1 MSELL
6 LLKKEDC
13 KSCYKC
19 IRECALKSIRFSEN
33 RAQIVEREC
42 VYCGHCYVTCPQSA
56 KEIRRDTDKAK
67 ALIASGRPV
76 IVSLAPSFIADF
88 GVGGLDGIRPALLQL
103 GFADVEETARGA
115 KIVKTEYERMIAS
128 GEHKLIISSC
138 CHSVNLLIQKR
149 YPQALPYLA
158 KVDSPMLAHARSI
171 KERVPGSAV
180 VFIGPCISKKDE
192 AERYGQVDCVLTFD
206 ELIDWMAE
214 EGIELPSGEPD
225 GTEARSRFFPTAGG
239 IIRSMD
245 LDDGFSYIPIDG
257 LRRCMDA
264 LEEIERGGM
273 QNCFVEMSACEGSC
287 IGGPVMHRYHSS
299 PITCKTRVERY
310 SGKSGRDF
318 DDQPAG
324 SLHKPIQY
332 IGSGAVK
339 PGEAAIQEVLHKLGK
354 YQPRR

>member
-56 KEIRRDTDKAK
+56 KEIRRDTDKAR

-88 GVGGLDGIRPALLQL
+88 GVGGLDGMRQALLKL

-115 KIVKTEYERMIAS
+115 RIVKTEYERMIAS

-158 KVDSPMLAHARSI
+158 KVDSPMLAHAKSI

-192 AERYGQVDCVLTFD
+192 AEQYGQVDCVLTFD
-206 ELIDWMAE
+206 ELIDWLA
-214 EGIELPSGEPD
+214 
-225 GTEARSRFFPTAGG
+225 AG
-239 IIRSMD
+239 
-245 LDDGFSYIPIDG
+245 
-257 LRRCMDA
+257 
-264 LEEIERGGM
+264 
-273 QNCFVEMSACEGSC
+273 
-287 IGGPVMHRYHSS
+287 
-299 PITCKTRVERY
+299 
-310 SGKSGRDF
+310 
-318 DDQPAG
+318 
-324 SLHKPIQY
+324 
-332 IGSGAVK
+332 
-339 PGEAAIQEVLHKLGK
+339 
-354 YQPRR
+354 

>member
-33 RAQIVEREC
+33 RAQIVEQEC

-88 GVGGLDGIRPALLQL
+88 GVGGLDGMRQAFLKL

-115 KIVKTEYERMIAS
+115 RIVKTEYERMIAS

-158 KVDSPMLAHARSI
+158 KVDSPMLAHAKSI

-192 AERYGQVDCVLTFD
+192 AEQYGQVDCVLTFD
-206 ELIDWMAE
+206 ELIDWLAE
-214 EGIELPSGEPD
+214 EGIELPAGEQPD

-257 LRRCMDA
+257 LHRCMDA

-273 QNCFVEMSACEGSC
+273 QNCFVEMNACEGSC
-287 IGGPVMHRYHSS
+287 IGGPVMHPVSYTHLTL
-299 PITCKTRVERY
+299 PTIV
-310 SGKSGRDF
+310 
-318 DDQPAG
+318 
-324 SLHKPIQY
+324 H
-332 IGSGAVK
+332 V
-339 PGEAAIQEVLHKLGK
+339 
-354 YQPRR
+354 

>member
-56 KEIRRDTDKAK
+56 KEIRRDTDKAR

-88 GVGGLDGIRPALLQL
+88 GVGGLDGMRQALHKL

-115 KIVKTEYERMIAS
+115 RIVKTEYERMIAS

-158 KVDSPMLAHARSI
+158 KVDSPMLAHAKSI
-171 KERVPGSAV
+171 KERVPGSARG
-180 VFIGPCISKKDE
+180 IHRPLHL
-192 AERYGQVDCVLTFD
+192 Q
-206 ELIDWMAE
+206 
-214 EGIELPSGEPD
+214 EG
-225 GTEARSRFFPTAGG
+225 
-239 IIRSMD
+239 
-245 LDDGFSYIPIDG
+245 
-257 LRRCMDA
+257 
-264 LEEIERGGM
+264 RGGA
-273 QNCFVEMSACEGSC
+273 VRS
-287 IGGPVMHRYHSS
+287 GGLCAH
-299 PITCKTRVERY
+299 
-310 SGKSGRDF
+310 
-318 DDQPAG
+318 
-324 SLHKPIQY
+324 L
-332 IGSGAVK
+332 
-339 PGEAAIQEVLHKLGK
+339 
-354 YQPRR
+354 